1 MRLMKRLL
9 GDREPP
15 RSPAAAPYSPMSS
28 DARFVHEVYWILLG
42 RQISDVEMRDQ
53 IPEAPAGGQQTF
65 LLHVLSSAEFRTA
78 YARWKEGGGWSN
90 DPGGEAA
97 LCALGPDD
105 RFVDRAYELLL
116 GRTADQ
122 DGRRHYVTALE
133 AGETRSNL
141 LCTLVRSDEFGQRY
155 RDLSPEPGLVP
166 RDAQLCELANP
177 AKWDNPE
184 WMTLLRD
191 LKVISPDKAA
201 MHRKGY
207 EFTQLVYGLGRL
219 GRLRVDASVLSVGA
233 GHEAVL
239 YWLANRVGAVIGTDM
254 YEEGRWSSIGI
265 REGDSRVIARPQDY
279 APFPYREDRLIF
291 LQMDGR
297 HLGFRSATFDIAYS
311 LSSIEHFGGLTGAQA
326 AVDEMVRVLK
336 PGGMLVLATEYLLA
350 GPPHEDVFQPAEV
363 YALVSRPGV
372 RLVQPID
379 EQVYRRYEYA
389 AVDLYKNRF
398 QTPHMV
404 VRMGETVFT
413 TVMVFLEKTV
423 ST

>member
-15 RSPAAAPYSPMSS
+15 ASPAATRTSS

-42 RQISDVEMRDQ
+42 RQVSDVEMRDQ
-53 IPEAPAGGQQTF
+53 IPEAPAGEQQTF
-65 LLHVLSSAEFRTA
+65 LLRVLSSAEFRTA
-78 YARWKEGGGWSN
+78 YASWKDGGGWSN

-122 DGRRHYVTALE
+122 DGRRHYVAALE

-191 LKVISPDKAA
+191 LKVIAPDKAA

-207 EFTQLVYGLGRL
+207 EFTHGVRPRPPGLLVRT
-219 GRLRVDASVLSVGA
+219 RERPASAWPRSGVMLA
-233 GHEAVL
+233 GDH
-239 YWLANRVGAVIGTDM
+239 VGAVIGT
-254 YEEGRWSSIGI
+254 
-265 REGDSRVIARPQDY
+265 
-279 APFPYREDRLIF
+279 
-291 LQMDGR
+291 
-297 HLGFRSATFDIAYS
+297 T
-311 LSSIEHFGGLTGAQA
+311 
-326 AVDEMVRVLK
+326 
-336 PGGMLVLATEYLLA
+336 
-350 GPPHEDVFQPAEV
+350 
-363 YALVSRPGV
+363 
-372 RLVQPID
+372 
-379 EQVYRRYEYA
+379 
-389 AVDLYKNRF
+389 
-398 QTPHMV
+398 
-404 VRMGETVFT
+404 
-413 TVMVFLEKTV
+413 
-423 ST
+423 